1 MQLFCDCEK
10 PAATAQHSYPTKGG
24 TAMPAC
30 GNRLGPTSHAFRLS
44 RMMPKDLLG
53 QTCLSSLSFRLHR
66 FFAADDVAGIDAP
79 TDLIDHYA
87 EAANTAFIS
96 LTLLHTLPR
105 TLFCYFLRYLLLSHD
120 FLLL

>member
-1 MQLFCDCEK
+1 
-10 PAATAQHSYPTKGG
+10 
-24 TAMPAC
+24 
-30 GNRLGPTSHAFRLS
+30 
-44 RMMPKDLLG
+44 MMLKDLLA

-96 LTLLHTLPR
+96 LTLLHTLLR
-105 TLFCYFLRYLLLSHD
+105 NLLRYLLLSHG